1 MFDEFKKFIMR
12 GNVVDLAVGVIIGAA
27 FGTVVSSL
35 VNDVIMPPIGLLL
48 GGIDFSSLMWVLK
61 PGTPSPPYATPAA
74 ALEAGAVTIN
84 YGQFINTILT
94 FLIVALAVFMLVRAI
109 NRLYV
114 VKKEEAPA
122 AEPVVKECPY
132 CVQEIPI
139 KATRCPHCT
148 SDLVSAPAGIT
159 T

>member
-1 MFDEFKKFIMR
+1 MFEEFKKFIMR

-35 VNDVIMPPIGLLL
+35 VNDVIMPPIGLLM

-61 PGTPSPPYATPAA
+61 AGTLPPPYATPAA

-94 FLIVALAVFMLVRAI
+94 FLVVALAVFLLIRVI

-114 VKKEEAPA
+114 AKKDEAA
-122 AEPVVKECPY
+122 EAEPVVKECPY
-132 CVQEIPI
+132 CIQEIPI

-148 SDLVSAPAGIT
+148 SDLAAAGAQA
-159 T
+159 

>member
-1 MFDEFKKFIMR
+1 MLEDFKKFIMR

-27 FGTVVSSL
+27 FGSVVSSL

-48 GGIDFSSLMWVLK
+48 GGIDFSSLMLVLK
-61 PGTPSPPYATPAA
+61 AGTTPPPYATPAA

-84 YGQFINTILT
+84 YGQFINNILT
-94 FLIVALAVFMLVRAI
+94 FLIVALAVFLLVRAI

-114 VKKEEAPA
+114 ARKEEAPP

-132 CVQEIPI
+132 CLQEIPI

-148 SDLVSAPAGIT
+148 SDLASAPAGLT
-159 T
+159 A